1 MKKLIVVFVSILI
14 LSSCDDSLKEN
25 LVVTG
30 KIKGLKKG
38 MLYLQHVPD
47 SILISVDSVAIN
59 GDGNFILKTYLESPE
74 VFYLYLDKKDNNDIN
89 DRITFFAEPGTVTIN
104 TDWNTFDTTA
114 KISGSKSNEVFEE
127 YQKIMSS
134 INKRN
139 FEIMLKAS
147 QANNDLKNQASI
159 DSLQNLSNKN
169 TQRGYAFA
177 INFALNH
184 KDSYVAPYIALK
196 EIPDANKRY
205 LDSIYSE
212 LTPEVTSSKYGKE
225 LAVLLNKN

>member
-1 MKKLIVVFVSILI
+1 
-14 LSSCDDSLKEN
+14 
-25 LVVTG
+25 
-30 KIKGLKKG
+30 
-38 MLYLQHVPD
+38 
-47 SILISVDSVAIN
+47 
-59 GDGNFILKTYLESPE
+59 
-74 VFYLYLDKKDNNDIN
+74 
-89 DRITFFAEPGTVTIN
+89 
-104 TDWNTFDTTA
+104 
-114 KISGSKSNEVFEE
+114 
-127 YQKIMSS
+127 MSS